1 MSHKSKK
8 KRPSCLFDLDNIK
21 ASIQAKASRTDRVR
35 ELLRGLREVDVN
47 DLISNEYDLGEH
59 DIITILT
66 SKISIQTLNYLRKAL
81 QHVPTNITRVVDKTP
96 MRSAII
102 FKVFTSLRS
111 TATGTFIHP
120 TVEELETYGK
130 ILETRCPLFMSVD
143 TDLSNQD
150 SLLDKYLTPPVSVCT
165 RCDKRLSMRN
175 NPSRAVLFT
184 LNGPVPCS
192 KFTLECRNCSIH
204 FGVCNYTDRSGTCF
218 YPLNFDLDLIEVS
231 NVTYF
236 HRDLYQ
242 WMPSLR

>member
-8 KRPSCLFDLDNIK
+8 KRPSSLFDLDNIK

-120 TVEELETYGK
+120 TVEELETYQQYIVHSQLK
-130 ILETRCPLFMSVD
+130 CY
-143 TDLSNQD
+143 D
-150 SLLDKYLTPPVSVCT
+150 STAERQYISLYS
-165 RCDKRLSMRN
+165 S
-175 NPSRAVLFT
+175 F
-184 LNGPVPCS
+184 
-192 KFTLECRNCSIH
+192 SI
-204 FGVCNYTDRSGTCF
+204 
-218 YPLNFDLDLIEVS
+218 E
-231 NVTYF
+231 
-236 HRDLYQ
+236 
-242 WMPSLR
+242 MLR